1 MTHYAQKSWL
11 ALAFQKT
18 RNSRL
23 PGRAPQWVSKLKK
36 DNYCLARAFHKS
48 IKDQEVR
55 FPVHHC
61 FPQSLWYSNR
71 IVRDGRGWITALGN
85 CRQSSAARSDNRT
98 AGGRNRVTRT
108 SATAPPPVQIPHAD
122 AINHITYQLH
132 NADEVP
138 PVRGDKPGI
147 TAQGDG
153 WILLVYEKN
162 LCRQHASP
170 RKRALP
176 SFLSWH
182 CPVLKWNLQCW
193 ERTFYRA
200 DGRIQGQPWAIGL
213 YVLCF
218 KRCHMIW
225 KNNTSKLSFCH

>member
-1 MTHYAQKSWL
+1 MFSCSVPWALEATQLPPSARTDLPTLEQPSGPILLGAFRFWALWAWCPCCFDPSQRSHWKGRSKRRIKERSAHTVMTHYAQKSWL

-18 RNSRL
+18 RNSPL

-48 IKDQEVR
+48 IKDQKVR

-85 CRQSSAARSDNRT
+85 CRQSSAACSDNRT

-153 WILLVYEKN
+153 WILLV
-162 LCRQHASP
+162 
-170 RKRALP
+170 
-176 SFLSWH
+176 
-182 CPVLKWNLQCW
+182 
-193 ERTFYRA
+193 
-200 DGRIQGQPWAIGL
+200 
-213 YVLCF
+213 
-218 KRCHMIW
+218 
-225 KNNTSKLSFCH
+225 